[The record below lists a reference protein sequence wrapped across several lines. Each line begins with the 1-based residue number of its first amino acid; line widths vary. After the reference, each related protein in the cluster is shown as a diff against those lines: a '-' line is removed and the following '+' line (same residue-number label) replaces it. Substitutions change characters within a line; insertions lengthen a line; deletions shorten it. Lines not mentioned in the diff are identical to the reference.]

1 MELKFIR
8 NYEYYL
14 NVLEKIVKP
23 EYQVVIEEMREI
35 DPHELITPDTY
46 FNSNQESLGFVVNL
60 FIKNLN
66 SKTQ

>member
-23 EYQVVIEEMREI
+23 EYQVVIDEMREI

-46 FNSNQESLGFVVNL
+46 FNSNEGFGLVVNL
-60 FIKNLN
+60 FVK
-66 SKTQ
+66 KTNKL

>member
-1 MELKFIR
+1 MEILKFIR
-8 NYEYYL
+8 NYNYYL

-46 FNSNQESLGFVVNL
+46 FNSEQESFGLVVGLLVKKINKL
-60 FIKNLN
+60 
-66 SKTQ
+66 

>member
-1 MELKFIR
+1 MEILKFIR

-23 EYQVVIEEMREI
+23 EYQCVLDEMREI

-46 FNSNQESLGFVVNL
+46 FNSGQESFGLVVSLFVKKINKL
-60 FIKNLN
+60 
-66 SKTQ
+66 